1 MTIPEAAQLIL
12 QASVLGGGGEIFVLD
27 MGSPVRIKF
36 LAEQMIRLS
45 GKVPYQ
51 DIDIVIT
58 GLRPGE
64 KLYEELFH
72 DMECLEKTAHAKI
85 MLAHHRKVDWE
96 ILSTA
101 FDELQV
107 SCEKPDTGR
116 LLDLLT
122 GLVPENRIGASA
134 AS

>member
-1 MTIPEAAQLIL
+1 
-12 QASVLGGGGEIFVLD
+12 
-27 MGSPVRIKF
+27 
-36 LAEQMIRLS
+36 
-45 GKVPYQ
+45 
-51 DIDIVIT
+51 
-58 GLRPGE
+58 
-64 KLYEELFH
+64 
-72 DMECLEKTAHAKI
+72 MERLEKTAHAKI

-96 ILSTA
+96 VLSTA